1 MNGRFI
7 CFLAFSIFG
16 VGVSAAE
23 ALDCTQ
29 TLMQWARAQGFRLE
43 TSGGSE
49 MYCRDLIIVGSR
61 IPHNQCGTAAELA
74 SYAREV
80 ADEHVYW
87 ACKEYRR

>member
-1 MNGRFI
+1 MDRRLI

-23 ALDCTQ
+23 TLDCTQ
-29 TLMQWARAQGFRLE
+29 TLMKWARAQGFRLE

-49 MYCRDLIIVGSR
+49 MYCRELIIVGSR
-61 IPHNQCGTAAELA
+61 IPYNQCGTEAEVA

-80 ADEHVYW
+80 ANDRVYPT
-87 ACKEYRR
+87 CTEDRR